1 MKRRLVEI
9 VIGAEGIN
17 EAVEWV
23 CKLKDAV
30 GDCKKKLGVHGVLFS
45 KELKSFIEN
54 PENHLRKKLF
64 IYTHD
69 LARGKMELAEY
80 IRKSAAALRTSFRTN
95 LRTAYQSWV
104 LLEILSLM
112 GEYGGRVVYP
122 EYNFIPI
129 DRTGKQ
135 RSGIIPPNVILY
147 MPGRGYI
154 SFFVEAPRPVG
165 WEDTSDLSRSWKLYT
180 ALRPDFMVYGGM
192 VTNIFEETKDP
203 PIARPDVII
212 ECKELEDWYLRTRD
226 IRGPFTKPLTAEE
239 WRSKWIEGLWT
250 GLADALG
257 VKSPSEAKSVV
268 EEKKTIRVKEPKLLK
283 LYMNFYNPREM
294 YLVSRARVPGDVK
307 EYLERDGIVVIDDVG
322 FDRERLRNLV
332 EELLKYCRKGST
344 LKLEFS
350 GEEARILEELTR
362 ALSSKLGRS
371 ISVKEAVILAAR
383 EVLEN

>member
-1 MKRRLVEI
+1 M
-9 VIGAEGIN
+9 VIGSEGLKMAMDWVEKLE
-17 EAVEWV
+17 EAVEE
-23 CKLKDAV
+23 CKRNLRV
-30 GDCKKKLGVHGVLFS
+30 QGVTFS
-45 KELKSFIEN
+45 KELKSFVEN
-54 PENHLRKKLF
+54 PENHLKKKLF

-112 GEYGGRVVYP
+112 GEFGGRIVYP

-129 DRTGKQ
+129 DRAGKQ
-135 RSGIIPPNVILY
+135 RSGIIPPNVIMY
-147 MPGRGYI
+147 ISGRGYI

-165 WEDTSDLSRSWKLYT
+165 WEDTSDLSRSWRLYT

-192 VTNIFEETKDP
+192 VTNILDESKDP

-257 VKSPSEAKSVV
+257 VKSPSEAKSFV
-268 EEKKTIRVKEPKLLK
+268 EEKKTLRVREPKLLK
-283 LYMNFYNPREM
+283 LYMNFYNPKEM
-294 YLVSRARVPGDVK
+294 YLVSRARVPGDVRD
-307 EYLERDGIVVIDDVG
+307 YLERDGIIVVDNVG
-322 FDRERLRNLV
+322 FGGKRLRKLA
-332 EELLKYCRKGST
+332 ESLLKHCKRGSSI
-344 LKLEFS
+344 KIEFS
-350 GEEARILEELTR
+350 GDEARILEELTR
-362 ALSSKLGRS
+362 VFSSRLGRS
-371 ISVKEAVILAAR
+371 VSVREAVILAAK
-383 EVLEN
+383 EVLEE